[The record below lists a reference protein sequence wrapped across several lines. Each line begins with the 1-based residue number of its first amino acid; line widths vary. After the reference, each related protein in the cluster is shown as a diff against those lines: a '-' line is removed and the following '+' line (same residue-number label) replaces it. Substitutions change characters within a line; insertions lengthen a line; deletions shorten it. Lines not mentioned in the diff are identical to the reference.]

1 LQAKRRLLDV
11 CQFDHDG
18 IVYAIA
24 HAAYQ
29 GLVQIVVSGYSHR
42 RRAALWCFIRFA
54 WRRPDGAGET
64 CGCSAV
70 SLREKWMV
78 KRSVDLQVLPS
89 PGLQDAPVL
98 DLMCSHFVLT
108 LAARQGPRFNV
119 RRDLNGLLALAGRH
133 LAWPAPVMQ
142 RVREFLGRRCKDNEF
157 WRGHEALSTR
167 AFLDRHGV
175 WRGPYE
181 EGTLF
186 FYLDEYAKDQP
197 KDLLSVLAV
206 TGEWLTQ
213 ALKKQSTLVEKNID
227 DLSNLLQLNK
237 AERALL
243 LYGTLARYQRDL
255 RSILVEFKVN
265 NAPEAY
271 AAIAEV
277 AGVNAV
283 EVGEALRAGSRLE
296 RIGLVE
302 NLISE
307 HNITD
312 LADLMKV
319 SEKLPP
325 VLMREY
331 RDQAE
336 LMAVFTRPSS
346 KSALNLT
353 DFSFVAEDA
362 QVLLSLL
369 RNAVERKEPGV
380 NVLLYGPPGTGKTEL
395 AKVVAQAA
403 GLELF
408 EVEYADRDGN
418 SLSGRDRYRS
428 LQIAQVFLK
437 GSAQAA
443 LLFDEVEDVF
453 PPISSEAAQL
463 LARAEQV
470 AAPASGSVSGKAW
483 VNQIL
488 ESNPV
493 PTLWVTNRIEQIDPA
508 FRRRFAYH
516 LELKSPPPGAR
527 EGLVRK
533 TLQGVTVSDAFVA
546 RLTERKGLT
555 PAQIRTAVRFAGLAT
570 SEQVSLESLIE
581 RQLKNADLALGN
593 HSGHGGLRASVTTY
607 DLGMLNV
614 ETRFELPRV
623 VAALKSRGHGT
634 LCFYGAPGTGKT
646 ALAEHIARSLER
658 PLLVKQASDLMSKY
672 VGETEQHMAAMFREA
687 EAEKAVLLLD
697 EADSFLQD
705 RRGAQRTYEVTEVN
719 EMLQGMERYNGIFI
733 CTTNLLDRIDQAALR
748 RFTFKIKFKPL
759 TREQRETMFVTEAL
773 AGQGEALTPE
783 LSARLARLEQLCP
796 GDFAAVKRQVE
807 ILDAAFTADEF
818 LNQLEAEHRIKPEV
832 RDARAMGFLQ

>member
-1 LQAKRRLLDV
+1 
-11 CQFDHDG
+11 
-18 IVYAIA
+18 
-24 HAAYQ
+24 
-29 GLVQIVVSGYSHR
+29 
-42 RRAALWCFIRFA
+42 
-54 WRRPDGAGET
+54 
-64 CGCSAV
+64 
-70 SLREKWMV
+70 MV
-78 KRSVDLQVLPS
+78 KRSGVDAVAAASRGHALPS
-89 PGLQDAPVL
+89 PGLKEAPVL
-98 DLMCSHFVLT
+98 ELMCSHFVLT
-108 LAARQGPRFNV
+108 LAAKQGPRFNV
-119 RRDLNGLLALAGRH
+119 RRDLNGLLSLTGRH
-133 LAWPAPVMQ
+133 LVWPLPVLH
-142 RVREFLGRRCKDNEF
+142 RLREFLGRRCVGNEVWKGVEGF
-157 WRGHEALSTR
+157 DGRTL
-167 AFLDRHGV
+167 LDRHGV

-197 KDLLSVLAV
+197 KDLLSVLSV
-206 TGEWLTQ
+206 TRDWLTH
-213 ALKKQSTLVEKNID
+213 ALRKQSTLVEKNID
-227 DLSNLLQLNK
+227 ALAGLLQLNK

-255 RSILVEFKVN
+255 RSLLVEFKVN

-277 AGVNAV
+277 AGVNAS

-331 RDQAE
+331 RDRNE
-336 LMAVFTRPSS
+336 LMAVFTRPSA
-346 KSALNLT
+346 KSSLSVH
-353 DFSFVAEDA
+353 DFSFVEDEA
-362 QVLLSLL
+362 RMLVTLL
-369 RNAVERKEPGV
+369 RAAVARKEPGV

-437 GSAQAA
+437 GSEQSA

-453 PPISSEAAQL
+453 PPISTEAAQL
-463 LARAEQV
+463 MARAEQIPS
-470 AAPASGSVSGKAW
+470 PASGSVSGKAW

-488 ESNPV
+488 ESNAV

-527 EGLVRK
+527 EQLVRK
-533 TLQGVTVSDAFVA
+533 TLEGVSVSEAFTA
-546 RLTERKGLT
+546 KLAGRKGLT
-555 PAQIRTAVRFAGLAT
+555 PAQIRTAVRFAELAMT
-570 SEQVSLESLIE
+570 EGGSVENLIE
-581 RQLKNADLALGN
+581 RQLKNADLALGTPDAL
-593 HSGHGGLRASVTTY
+593 GARRSVTTY
-607 DLGMLNV
+607 DLDMLNV
-614 ETRFELPRV
+614 ETRFEIPRIV
-623 VAALKSRGHGT
+623 EALKARGHGT

-646 ALAEHIARSLER
+646 ALAEHIAKAIGR
-658 PLLVKQASDLMSKY
+658 PLIIKQASDLMSKY
-672 VGETEQHMAAMFREA
+672 VGETEQNMAAMFKEA

-719 EMLQGMERYNGIFI
+719 EMLQGMERFDGIFV
-733 CTTNLLDRIDQAALR
+733 CTTNLLDRLDQAALR
-748 RFTFKIKFKPL
+748 RFTFKIKFMPL
-759 TREQRETMFVTEAL
+759 TGEQRERMFVTEAL
-773 AGQGEALTPE
+773 AGDAAQLTHE
-783 LSARLARLEQLCP
+783 IKLRLARLPQLCP
-796 GDFAAVKRQVE
+796 GDFAAVKRQTD
-807 ILDAAFTADEF
+807 ILAVAFSAEEF
-818 LNQLEAEHRIKPEV
+818 LEQLDAEHRIKPEV
-832 RDARAMGFLQ
+832 RESRGIGFVQ